1 MGCTKE
7 AIDVF
12 EGSRVKAVAT
22 SSTPC
27 FYAPGKAANAGGV
40 AVSGLEMAQNSQRI
54 QWSSEE
60 VDQYLVKI
68 MANCFDTCLKTAL
81 EYAEQKPGVLPS
93 LVTGANIAG
102 YVKVAEAMEDLG
114 DVW

>member
-1 MGCTKE
+1 MAKQ
-7 AIDVF
+7 
-12 EGSRVKAVAT
+12 
-22 SSTPC
+22 
-27 FYAPGKAANAGGV
+27 GGV

-54 QWSSEE
+54 QWTSEE
-60 VDQYLVKI
+60 VDQHLVKI

-81 EYAEQKPGVLPS
+81 EYTEQKPGVLPS

-102 YVKVAEAMEDLG
+102 YVKVVEAMKDLG